1 MKEQHKLEVAKH
13 KNEMTELNM
22 RIKRKNCFKHEV

>member
-22 RIKRKNCFKHEV
+22 RIKRKNFRHEV